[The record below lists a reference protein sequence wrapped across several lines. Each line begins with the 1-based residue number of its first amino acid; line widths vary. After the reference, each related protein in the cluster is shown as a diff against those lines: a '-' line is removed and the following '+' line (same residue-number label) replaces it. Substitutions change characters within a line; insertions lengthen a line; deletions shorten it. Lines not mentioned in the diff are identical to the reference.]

1 MLTGIA
7 SFDGKPVAT
16 LMDRQSKETY
26 VISEVPNPQG
36 WKLVEISSP
45 TGADLETVSAMIS
58 VGGEMV
64 TVRYD
69 ERQLKP
75 GEGKPAAGKLAKDD
89 RPPPSEDEKKKFG
102 EMIGNKWKALS
113 KDQQEQA
120 KRIAKAKMDAE
131 PGMTDRQKGELI
143 NGILDHVKTDR
154 AAEQRRRE
162 GDNAGR

>member
-16 LMDRQSKETY
+16 LMDRESKETY

-45 TGADLETVSAMIS
+45 TGTDLETVSAMIS

-75 GEGKPAAGKLAKDD
+75 GEGKPAGGKSAKDD
-89 RPPPSEDEKKKFG
+89 RPPPTEAEKKKFG
-102 EMIGNKWKALS
+102 EMIGNKWKALN

-120 KRIAKAKMDAE
+120 KRIAKAKLEAKPDLS
-131 PGMTDRQKGELI
+131 DRQKGELI
-143 NGILDHVKTDR
+143 NGILDYVKTDR
-154 AAEQRRRE
+154 AAQQRRQE
-162 GDNAGR
+162 SNGGR